1 MEKVRNE
8 EGGETGWGGSVLE
21 QWDRVL
27 CTLRTSFSGRRMS
40 PGGIAEYMGA
50 VAGSWWL
57 WWWGSM
63 ALLCSW
69 FPGEGEMGAGL
80 GALQRE
86 KMENCPPGEP
96 ETGCTRKAA

>member
-1 MEKVRNE
+1 M
-8 EGGETGWGGSVLE
+8 
-21 QWDRVL
+21 
-27 CTLRTSFSGRRMS
+27 
-40 PGGIAEYMGA
+40 
-50 VAGSWWL
+50 
-57 WWWGSM
+57 
-63 ALLCSW
+63 CSC